1 MTRLIRYSLIF
12 AQIIASTKLFAAP
25 EHRLTR
31 EFWTS
36 PEFVRSFMGD
46 YGFRSEIEPKITRTE
61 QRTIGEVV
69 SKAQN
74 DLQEAIAHLED
85 KTNPESSA
93 ALDFA
98 LATMHFQSNRLGR
111 AAVGYE
117 QAIRK
122 FPNFLR
128 AHKNLGYV
136 MIRQGD
142 FDDAAEHLAKALSLG
157 EGDGVTFVALGYCHY
172 ALERFVSAENA
183 YRMAILRVPE
193 SKEARNGLVNCL
205 LATDRNLEALALLD
219 ELLEKD
225 PGNIFC
231 HRARANALIALN
243 KPKKAAV
250 ALEVLRRMDQLD
262 LNGLLL
268 LGDVYH
274 NLDLHSLSLDDYQEA
289 LQKQG
294 NLSPDRFM
302 RVASILID
310 RGSYKAAFDYLERI
324 EKRFTKGLS
333 DEEDLRLLSLKAKV
347 HLTTGQEDKAANILR
362 DILSK
367 NPLDGRA
374 LLLLGQLEWKK
385 GDLASAAINF
395 ERAAKVREYEA
406 DASVE
411 HARLKV
417 ESRKYTEAVKLLER
431 AQFVRPRDN
440 VGRYLESVRN
450 ALAAT
455 RANR

>member
-1 MTRLIRYSLIF
+1 MKRFLKSSLIL
-12 AQIIASTKLFAAP
+12 AQIIASAPLFAAP
-25 EHRLTR
+25 EHRLTK

-74 DLQEAIAHLED
+74 DLQEAISHLED
-85 KTNPESSA
+85 KTDPESSA

-111 AAVGYE
+111 AAVGYQ

-136 MIRQGD
+136 LIRQGD

-172 ALERFVSAENA
+172 TLERYVSAENA
-183 YRMAILRVPE
+183 YRMAILRVPD

-205 LATDRNLEALALLD
+205 LATNRHLEALALLD
-219 ELLEKD
+219 ELLERE
-225 PGNIFC
+225 PGDVFC

-243 KPKKAAV
+243 KPKEAAV
-250 ALEVLRRMDQLD
+250 TLEILRRMDQLD

-274 NLDLHSLSLDDYQEA
+274 NLDLHGLSLDDYQEA
-289 LQKQG
+289 LQKEG
-294 NLSPDRFM
+294 NLSPKRFI
-302 RVASILID
+302 RVAAILID
-310 RGSYKAAFDYLERI
+310 RGSYNAAFDYLDRI
-324 EKRFTKGLS
+324 EKKFNQGLS
-333 DEEDLRLLSLKAKV
+333 DEEYMRLLSLKAKV
-347 HLTTGQEDKAANILR
+347 FLTTGQKAKAVDILRNILSR
-362 DILSK
+362 

-374 LLLLGQLEWKK
+374 LLLLGQLAWKD
-385 GDLASAAINF
+385 GDVATAAIHF
-395 ERAAKVREYEA
+395 ERAAKVKKYEA
-406 DASVE
+406 DAVVE
-411 HARLKV
+411 HARMKV
-417 ESRKYTEAVKLLER
+417 ESRKYEEAIELLER
-431 AQFVRPRDN
+431 AQFVKPRDN

-450 ALAAT
+450 ALTAS
-455 RANR
+455 RSNR

>member
-1 MTRLIRYSLIF
+1 MKRFRQWSLVV
-12 AQIIASTKLFAAP
+12 AQIIVSAKLFAAP

-31 EFWTS
+31 DFWTS

-46 YGFRSEIEPKITRTE
+46 YGFRTEVEPKVTRTE
-61 QRTIGEVV
+61 QQMIGEVV
-69 SKAQN
+69 AKAQK
-74 DLQEAIAHLED
+74 DLQEAITYLAGKMSL
-85 KTNPESSA
+85 ESSA

-98 LATMHFQSNRLGR
+98 LATMHFQSDRLGR

-136 MIRQGD
+136 LIRQGD

-172 ALERFVSAENA
+172 ALERYVSAENA

-193 SKEARNGLVNCL
+193 NKEARNGLVNCL
-205 LATDRNLEALALLD
+205 LATDRHREALALLD
-219 ELLEKD
+219 ELLERD
-225 PGNIFC
+225 PGDVFC
-231 HRARANALIALN
+231 HRARANTLIALD

-250 ALEVLRRMDQLD
+250 ALEILRRMDQLD

-302 RVASILID
+302 RVAAILID

-324 EKRFTKGLS
+324 EKNSLKGL
-333 DEEDLRLLSLKAKV
+333 AK
-347 HLTTGQEDKAANILR
+347 
-362 DILSK
+362 
-367 NPLDGRA
+367 
-374 LLLLGQLEWKK
+374 KK
-385 GDLASAAINF
+385 TCVSC
-395 ERAAKVREYEA
+395 R
-406 DASVE
+406 
-411 HARLKV
+411 
-417 ESRKYTEAVKLLER
+417 SRR
-431 AQFVRPRDN
+431 RC
-440 VGRYLESVRN
+440 S
-450 ALAAT
+450 
-455 RANR
+455 

>member
-1 MTRLIRYSLIF
+1 MKRFRQWSLVVV
-12 AQIIASTKLFAAP
+12 QIIVSAKLFAAP

-31 EFWTS
+31 DFWTS

-46 YGFRSEIEPKITRTE
+46 YGFRTEVEPKITRSE
-61 QRTIGEVV
+61 QQMIGEVV
-69 SKAQN
+69 AKAQQ
-74 DLQEAIAHLED
+74 DLQEAITYLAG
-85 KTNPESSA
+85 KTSLESSA

-98 LATMHFQSNRLGR
+98 LATMHFQSDRLGR

-136 MIRQGD
+136 LIRQGD

-172 ALERFVSAENA
+172 ALERYVSAENA

-193 SKEARNGLVNCL
+193 NKEARNGLVNCL
-205 LATDRNLEALALLD
+205 LATDRHREALALLD
-219 ELLEKD
+219 ELLERN
-225 PGNIFC
+225 PGDVFC
-231 HRARANALIALN
+231 HRARANTLIALD

-250 ALEVLRRMDQLD
+250 ALEILRRMDQLD

-302 RVASILID
+302 RVAAILID

-324 EKRFTKGLS
+324 EKKFDQGLS
-333 DEEDLRLLSLKAKV
+333 EEENLRLLSLKAKV
-347 HLTTGQEDKAANILR
+347 LLTTGKEAQAAEILR
-362 DILSK
+362 NILSK

-374 LLLLGQLEWKK
+374 LLLLGRLAWKE
-385 GDLASAAINF
+385 GDHATAAINF
-395 ERAAKVREYEA
+395 ERAAKVQKYEA
-406 DASVE
+406 DAAVE
-411 HARLKV
+411 HARMKV
-417 ESRKYTEAVKLLER
+417 ESRKYAEAVELLER

-455 RANR
+455 RAYR